1 MIIRFLKESTIATV
15 LFLLARLYLG
25 WTWLTSGLGK
35 ITEGFNPG
43 GFLQGAVAEPVMQGR
58 GTAAAYPWYTAFLEN
73 VAIPNAGLF
82 GFLVMWGEVL
92 VGAGLI
98 VGLFTTT
105 AAFFGG
111 TMNMAF
117 LLAGTVSTNPIMLIL
132 AILILVGKG
141 NAGKIGLDRFVPA
154 VKEKVGRKPKEQQTP
169 KAA

>member
-1 MIIRFLKESTIATV
+1 MIIRFLKESTIAAV
-15 LFLLARLYLG
+15 VFLLARMYLG
-25 WTWLTSGLGK
+25 WAWLTSGLGK

-43 GFLQGAVAEPVMQGR
+43 GFLQGAVAEPVMQG
-58 GTAAAYPWYTAFLEN
+58 GETAAAYPWYTAFLEN

-154 VKEKVGRKPKEQQTP
+154 VTEKIGRKPKAHETP

>member
-1 MIIRFLKESTIATV
+1 MIIRFLKKSTIAMA
-15 LFLLARLYLG
+15 LFLAARLYLG
-25 WTWLTSGLGK
+25 WTWITSGLGK

-43 GFLQGAVAEPVMQGR
+43 GFLQGAVTEPVMQGG

-132 AILILVGKG
+132 AIFILIGKG
-141 NAGKIGLDRFVPA
+141 NAGKIGLDRFVLI